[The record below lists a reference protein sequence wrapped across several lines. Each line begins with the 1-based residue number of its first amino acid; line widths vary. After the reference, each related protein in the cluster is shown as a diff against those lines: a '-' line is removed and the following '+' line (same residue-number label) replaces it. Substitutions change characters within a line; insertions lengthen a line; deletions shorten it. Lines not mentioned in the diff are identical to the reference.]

1 LVIPCGRSLFPGS
14 GTIAEVR
21 TIVVSD
27 LHLAAGYDG
36 DLARRPRFREIL
48 LREVE
53 GADEVVL
60 LGDVIELRDRPL
72 SEALAIARPF
82 FEDLADAVG
91 TARVVIAP
99 GNHDHQL
106 IAPWLERRRMKP
118 NGPLGLEQLAPA
130 DAGIAAEL
138 ARLLPRAE
146 LTLAYP
152 GLWIRPGVYAT
163 HGHYLD
169 CHVTVPTF
177 ERLAIAVVEKLAG
190 TLPEGLRSSDDYESV
205 QAPLYG
211 LLYGVAQGPRRPR
224 RALAEN
230 ASARVWEAVHGR
242 NGHRSG
248 IRRRLLGSVVIPG
261 VVAAANRLGLGP
273 LHPDLSMPEIRQA
286 GQRAMRELVARLG
299 IEADHVIFG
308 HTHRRGPL
316 EGEPGWQLPDGARMV
331 NTGSWVYAPAL
342 LGPTSRQSAFWPGT
356 VAFVDGEHP
365 PELQHLLDDVG
376 HDDMR
381 AALRRR
387 RAPG

>member
-1 LVIPCGRSLFPGS
+1 M
-14 GTIAEVR
+14 R

-27 LHLAAGYDG
+27 LHLAAGFDG
-36 DLARRPRFREIL
+36 DLVRRQRFREIL

-72 SEALAIARPF
+72 SEALEIARPF
-82 FEDLADAVG
+82 FEDLGDAVG
-91 TARVVIAP
+91 TGRVVIAP

-106 IAPWLERRRMKP
+106 LAPWLERRSMQGD
-118 NGPLGLEQLAPA
+118 GPLGLEQLAAP
-130 DAGIAAEL
+130 DAGIAAEV
-138 ARLLPRAE
+138 ARHLPRAE
-146 LTLAYP
+146 LALAYP

-190 TLPEGLRSSDDYESV
+190 ALPEGLRSTDDYESV

-224 RALAEN
+224 RGLGEN

-242 NGHRSG
+242 NG
-248 IRRRLLGSVVIPG
+248 RRPGVRGRLLGSLVIPG

-273 LHPDLSMPEIRQA
+273 LRPDISMPEIRQA
-286 GQRAMRELVARLG
+286 GLRAMRELVGRLG
-299 IEADHVIFG
+299 IEADDVIFG

-316 EGEPGWQLPDGARMV
+316 EGEPGWELADGTRMI

-342 LGPTSRQSAFWPGT
+342 LGPTSRRSAFWPGT
-356 VAFVDGEHP
+356 VVVIEDEHP
-365 PELQHLLDDVG
+365 PEPRHLLDELG
-376 HDDMR
+376 HAELR
-381 AALRRR
+381 ASPRGR
-387 RAPG
+387 